1 MITKAIGNL
10 VYLALTHFMPM
21 FTPLENVRKPVVFR
35 GCFMESIKVK
45 QWLENFAITLDYNRS
60 IVEELLWKT
69 NVLKCLVKLL
79 KGSCKLSA
87 FLKLQVSFC

>member
-10 VYLALTHFMPM
+10 VYLALTHFIPV
-21 FTPLENVRKPVVFR
+21 FTPFENVRKPVVFR
-35 GCFMESIKVK
+35 GCFMESIEVK
-45 QWLENFAITLDYNRS
+45 QWLENFAMILVYNRS

-69 NVLKCLVKLL
+69 NVLKWLVKLL

-87 FLKLQVSFC
+87 FFKVTG

>member
-1 MITKAIGNL
+1 
-10 VYLALTHFMPM
+10 
-21 FTPLENVRKPVVFR
+21 
-35 GCFMESIKVK
+35 MESIEVK
-45 QWLENFAITLDYNRS
+45 QWLENFAITLVYNRS

-87 FLKLQVSFC
+87 FFKVTG